1 MVNPPIIDRQ
11 SDVFVTLDVLMYVGM
26 TYAQWLHC
34 SCQVCQNVQKDSFNV
49 QLLRTLLQN
58 LLQKTLGR
66 AVNLAT

>member
-1 MVNPPIIDRQ
+1 
-11 SDVFVTLDVLMYVGM
+11 MYVGM
-26 TYAQWLHC
+26 KYAQWLHC